1 MFILRRLLI
10 LSTAIL
16 LFVQFELV
24 KWSNGL
30 LWPAAVIFLLYL
42 FFACFTVCGGKFNK
56 VFWYFLILPVCF
68 AAVSFTFV
76 LFLVNDAAFH
86 AAAVL
91 CAGVLYLLLRQY
103 FVYFFLPLRYQAYS
117 LENLNFYISLI
128 ASFFLFSGGFASVML
143 LQLNLALVV
152 LAMTPIFIALLC
164 QFFWIHKVNLQKG
177 LIFVLPICLVA
188 LEIFVALA
196 YLPTGYYVDAF
207 VMVAM
212 VYVMLGLS
220 RLLVQNIFERRRI
233 WSYLIVGFFSML
245 LVLLTA
251 KWG

>member
-1 MFILRRLLI
+1 MFILRRLVI

-16 LFVQFELV
+16 LFLQFELV
-24 KWSNGL
+24 NWQNGL

-42 FFACFTVCGGKFNK
+42 FFACFTVCGGKCNK

-68 AAVSFTFV
+68 AAVAFAFV
-76 LFLVNDAAFH
+76 LFLVNDIAFH
-86 AAAVL
+86 ATAVL

-117 LENLNFYISLI
+117 LENLNFYITLVT
-128 ASFFLFSGGFASVML
+128 SFFLFSSGFASVML
-143 LQLNLALVV
+143 LQLNLALVA
-152 LAMTPIFIALLC
+152 LIIAPIFVAVLC

-188 LEIFVALA
+188 LEVFVALA
-196 YLPTGYYVDAF
+196 YLPTSYYVDAF
-207 VMVAM
+207 VMVAV

-220 RLLVQNIFERRRI
+220 RLSVQNIFERKRI
-233 WSYLIVGFFSML
+233 WSYLAVGFFSVL